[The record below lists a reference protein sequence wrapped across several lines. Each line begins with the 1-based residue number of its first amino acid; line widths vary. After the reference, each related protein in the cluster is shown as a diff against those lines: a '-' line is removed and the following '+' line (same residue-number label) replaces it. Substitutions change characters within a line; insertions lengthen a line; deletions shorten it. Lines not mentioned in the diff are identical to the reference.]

1 MRTTAPDPAARACG
15 FVVPLACAVGAA
27 FHARMAK
34 PGSRSTGKGATGM
47 STTHQNRANSNS
59 HINGWL
65 SEKQVENVQNVHV
78 HGVRESDGECLIDDL
93 HPQFF
98 TVYRRDADG
107 TSEALDDFTTHAAAM
122 RHARAVASGLRVVD
136 YVENIYPH

>member
-1 MRTTAPDPAARACG
+1 MN
-15 FVVPLACAVGAA
+15 
-27 FHARMAK
+27 
-34 PGSRSTGKGATGM
+34 ATG
-47 STTHQNRANSNS
+47 QNLTNSNV
-59 HINGWL
+59 NGL
-65 SEKQVENVQNVHV
+65 NGGLPQLQVENVHV

-122 RHARAVASGLRVVD
+122 RHARAVAGGLRVVD